1 MKIKNNEFLKS
12 VMVLTSGTV
21 IAQIISYLIT
31 PLLTRIYSTEEM
43 GDLGV
48 YMRAVGFISALA
60 TARYELSLPLP
71 KNDKHSFILYRLSLK
86 IASYILLACA
96 FIGIIYILARPFSW
110 DEVIFVSITL
120 LSSVFLIMIN
130 LGTNWSIRMKQ
141 FNKISYSKISNS
153 LSSNLLRWI
162 FGWFGWGSFGLLFAT
177 LIGFFLSSLS
187 FVKELLQLSKG
198 HGSISK
204 KEMYVLG
211 REYRQFPFV
220 SLPHTLIDLG
230 RDLLVAT
237 LIISFFS
244 KDIFGSFNHS
254 YTILRLPLMVIGASI
269 GQVFFNR
276 CSVMINEG
284 KEIYPLLRKTMIILF
299 ALSIIPFG
307 MIFFIGEPL
316 FAFVF
321 GSEWGVSGYYSEI
334 MSIWLMFN
342 FLISPVS
349 NIPIILNRQKEY
361 FILGLVGTAMQLFCF
376 GVMPLIIGTTSQDF
390 ITILWA
396 VSFSQSAYLVF
407 GVFYALYISKKGR
420 KKLVT

>member
-1 MKIKNNEFLKS
+1 LKIKNNEFLKS

-71 KNDKHSFILYRLSLK
+71 KNDSHSFILYRLSLR
-86 IASYILLACA
+86 IAGYILLAC
-96 FIGIIYILARPFSW
+96 GIIGMIYLFFRPFTW
-110 DEVIFVSITL
+110 HEVLFVLITL
-120 LSSVFLIMIN
+120 ISSLFMVLIN

-141 FNKISYSKISNS
+141 FNKISFSKISNS
-153 LSSNLLRWI
+153 LSSNLLRWL
-162 FGWFGWGSFGLLFAT
+162 FGYLGWGSLGLLIAT
-177 LIGFFLSSLS
+177 LTGFFLSSLA
-187 FVKELLQLSKG
+187 FIKELFQLSKS
-198 HGSISK
+198 HGNVSK
-204 KEMYVLG
+204 KKMYVLSK
-211 REYRQFPFV
+211 EYRQFPVV
-220 SLPHTLIDLG
+220 SLPHALIDLG

-237 LIISFFS
+237 LIIAFFS

-276 CSVMINEG
+276 CSTMINEG
-284 KEIYPLLRKTMIILF
+284 KEIYTLLKKTMLMLF
-299 ALSIIPFG
+299 GLSIIPFG
-307 MIFFIGEPL
+307 LIFFLGEPL

-321 GSEWGVSGYYSEI
+321 GSNWAESGYFSEI
-334 MSIWLMFN
+334 MAVWLMFN

-349 NIPIILNRQKEY
+349 NIPMILNRQKEY
-361 FILGLVGTAMQLFCF
+361 FIIGLVGTAMQIFCF
-376 GVMPLIIGTTSQDF
+376 GLMPLIIGNTKADF
-390 ITILWA
+390 VVILWTI
-396 VSFSQSAYLVF
+396 SIFQTAYLIF
-407 GVFYALYISKKGR
+407 GIFYALYISKKGR
-420 KKLVT
+420 KKI

>member
-48 YMRAVGFISALA
+48 YMRAAGFISALA

-71 KNDKHSFILYRLSLK
+71 KNDSHSFILYRLSLR
-86 IASYILLACA
+86 IAGYILLACGA
-96 FIGIIYILARPFSW
+96 IGVIYLFFRPFTW
-110 DEVIFVSITL
+110 YEVLFVLITL
-120 LSSVFLIMIN
+120 VSSLFMVLIN

-141 FNKISYSKISNS
+141 FNKISFSKVSNS
-153 LSSNLLRWI
+153 FSSNLLRWL
-162 FGWFGWGSFGLLFAT
+162 FGYLGWGSLGLLIAT

-187 FVKELLQLSKG
+187 FVKELFQLSKS
-198 HGSISK
+198 HGNVSK
-204 KEMYVLG
+204 KKMYVLSK
-211 REYRQFPFV
+211 EYRQFPIV
-220 SLPHTLIDLG
+220 SLPHALIDLG

-237 LIISFFS
+237 LIIAFFS

-276 CSVMINEG
+276 CSTMINEG
-284 KEIYPLLRKTMIILF
+284 KEIYPLLKKTMLMLF
-299 ALSIIPFG
+299 GLSIIPFG
-307 MIFFIGEPL
+307 MIFFLGEPL

-321 GSEWGVSGYYSEI
+321 GSNWAESGYFSEI
-334 MSIWLMFN
+334 MAVWLMFN
-342 FLISPVS
+342 FINSPVS
-349 NIPIILNRQKEY
+349 SIPMILNRQKEF
-361 FILGLVGTAMQLFCF
+361 FIMGLVNTFIQIFAF
-376 GVMPLIIGTTSQDF
+376 GALPLIIGNSKDSF
-390 ITILWA
+390 ILILWILSLSQA
-396 VSFSQSAYLVF
+396 FYMIIVSLFTLYYSRK
-407 GVFYALYISKKGR
+407 GVKR
-420 KKLVT
+420 